1 LRELSAPVSSWAR
14 LQEIFAN
21 VGLRGGGRGTGIQ
34 HSLSWGQRSPV
45 PRLPWRAHV
54 GPTRPVN
61 LPDVRF
67 TSNSYRALALQRNDA
82 TCHEPTYA
90 AQQIWSIAV
99 GTRVTS
105 RPPQSPAR
113 KLIQA
118 KVKLNAGLPGFRVGK
133 ASDPFEVRR
142 GIFSSGITPTGEI
155 PRDRVP
161 LKPGALLH
169 D

>member
-1 LRELSAPVSSWAR
+1 VQRNKILAGFRIVRVAGDHSPALAGADIATETDCVAGHVGLEL
-14 LQEIFAN
+14 AN
-21 VGLRGGGRGTGIQ
+21 VILKKPLIRPWQVARSETAGIRKPSHKRPLRGRGRD
-34 HSLSWGQRSPV
+34 
-45 PRLPWRAHV
+45 A
-54 GPTRPVN
+54 
-61 LPDVRF
+61 
-67 TSNSYRALALQRNDA
+67 SYLA
-82 TCHEPTYA
+82 
-90 AQQIWSIAV
+90 
-99 GTRVTS
+99 
-105 RPPQSPAR
+105 PPQSPAR